1 MVKKTLF
8 LGAAVL
14 LLAVLFFGRGAVSYV
29 TTAVDR
35 VQDQVKSNVPVKFEI
50 DRARGMIKELGPEI
64 ERNMHLIAREEVEIA
79 KLERELE
86 QNEKQLAKSQDEIL
100 RLKGDLES
108 GGSQFVYA
116 GRSYSAF
123 EVKTDLANRFA
134 HHKTAEATV
143 DQLQKILRARQN
155 GLKAAQDKLE
165 GMMAA
170 KRQLSVEIEN
180 LQARLKMVEVA
191 QTTSQF
197 NFDDSQL
204 ARTRDLINEIST
216 RLDVTEKMMSQQVEL
231 SDRIPLEE
239 DEADSENVLDAVTKH
254 FSKSASEQ
262 SQVAELAN
270 SNNTH

>member
-29 TTAVDR
+29 STAVGR

-50 DRARGMIKELGPEI
+50 DRARGMVKDLGPEI

-79 KLERELE
+79 KLERDLQ
-86 QNEKQLAKSQDEIL
+86 QNEKQLAKSQGEIL

-108 GGSQFVYA
+108 GNSQFVYA
-116 GRSYSAF
+116 GRSYLAC
-123 EVKTDLANRFA
+123 EVKTDLANRFQ

-143 DQLQKILRARQN
+143 DQLQKILRAREN
-155 GLKAAQDKLE
+155 GLKAARDKLE
-165 GMMAA
+165 SMLAA

-204 ARTRDLINEIST
+204 ARTRDLINDIST
-216 RLDVTEKMMSQQVEL
+216 RLEVTEKMMSQQVEL
-231 SDRIPLEE
+231 SDRIPLDQ
-239 DEADSENVLDAVTKH
+239 DEADTENVLDAVTKH
-254 FSKSASEQ
+254 FSERDSER
-262 SQVAELAN
+262 SEVAELAN
-270 SNNTH
+270 SNTQ

>member
-14 LLAVLFFGRGAVSYV
+14 LLALLFFGRGAVSYV

-50 DRARGMIKELGPEI
+50 ERARNMIRDLGPEI

-79 KLERELE
+79 KLERELQ
-86 QNEKQLAKSQDEIL
+86 QNEKQLAKSRSEIL
-100 RLKGDLES
+100 RLKNDLES
-108 GGSQFVYA
+108 GNTQFVYA
-116 GRSYSAF
+116 GRSYTEF

-143 DQLQKILRARQN
+143 DQLQKVLRARQS
-155 GLKAAQDKLE
+155 GLTAAQDKLE
-165 GMMAA
+165 GMLAA
-170 KRQLSVEIEN
+170 KRQLAVDIEN
-180 LQARLKMVEVA
+180 LQARLKMIEVA

-239 DEADSENVLDAVTKH
+239 NDEAAENVLDAVTQH
-254 FSKSASEQ
+254 FEQSASEH
-262 SQVAELAN
+262 VAELAT
-270 SNNTH
+270 SSAQ

>member
-1 MVKKTLF
+1 MIKKTLF
-8 LGAAVL
+8 VGAAVL
-14 LLAVLFFGRGAVSYV
+14 LLSLLFFGRGAVSYV

-50 DRARGMIKELGPEI
+50 ERARNMIKDLDPEI
-64 ERNMHLIAREEVEIA
+64 ARNMHLIAREEVEIA
-79 KLERELE
+79 KLQRELE
-86 QNEKQLAKSQDEIL
+86 QNEKQLAKSQDNIL

-108 GGSQFVYA
+108 GNSQFVYA
-116 GRSYSAF
+116 GRSYTAF

-143 DQLQKILRARQN
+143 DQLDKILRARQT

-165 GMMAA
+165 SMMAA
-170 KRQLSVEIEN
+170 KRQLAVEIEN
-180 LQARLKMVEVA
+180 LEARLKMVEVA

-231 SDRIPLEE
+231 SDQIPLDEE
-239 DEADSENVLDAVTKH
+239 EADTENVLDAVTKH
-254 FSKSASEQ
+254 FEKSASE
-262 SQVAELAN
+262 QVAELAN
-270 SNNTH
+270 ADSR